1 MGYLLGLDIGT
12 SQVKALL
19 ITVEGE
25 IVGSASQE
33 YPLYSPRPG
42 WTEQNPEDMW
52 QGTITALRKVLDK
65 YDVDPADIK
74 GVGLS
79 GQMHS
84 SVFLDKEGN
93 VIRPAILWND
103 SRTTNSA
110 TKLRV

>member
-74 GVGLS
+74 VWVYRSDAQLCVPG
-79 GQMHS
+79 
-84 SVFLDKEGN
+84 
-93 VIRPAILWND
+93 
-103 SRTTNSA
+103 
-110 TKLRV
+110 

>member
-74 GVGLS
+74 VWVYPVRCTALCSWIKKG
-79 GQMHS
+79 M
-84 SVFLDKEGN
+84 
-93 VIRPAILWND
+93 
-103 SRTTNSA
+103 
-110 TKLRV
+110 